1 MEILEGLLVIFLH
14 TTTIE
19 ISQSQPR
26 LPDGVAF
33 ISRLL
38 EILERRLVI
47 LRHERRSFRVHFAQ
61 VSHGVGVAGFGSARE
76 VMQGPFMVDIEAT
89 AALIVELAETDLSLY
104 VAEGSK

>member
-14 TTTIE
+14 ATTIE

-26 LPDGVAF
+26 LTDGVAF

-47 LRHERRSFRVHFAQ
+47 LRHERRSFRVHFAE

-76 VMQGPFMVDIEAT
+76 VMQGPFVVDIEAT
-89 AALIVELAETDLSLY
+89 AALIVELTETDLSLC